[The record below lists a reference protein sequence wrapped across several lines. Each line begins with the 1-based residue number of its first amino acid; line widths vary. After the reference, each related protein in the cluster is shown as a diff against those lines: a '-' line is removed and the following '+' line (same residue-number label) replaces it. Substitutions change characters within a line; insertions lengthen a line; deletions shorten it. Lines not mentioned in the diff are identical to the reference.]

1 MARKLL
7 LTAFAAALPA
17 AAFAVHNT
25 IRPRLNTNNKR
36 HPMNKLTGSIVA
48 LALALAAPLAHADWH
63 IGKILS
69 LNIAYDGSTITFAL
83 AGHTRTNCTCYPTWP
98 NTLCLNRSRL
108 TFKEEVAF
116 LYSARARDKEIAANI
131 DEASCSVVALYE
143 TD

>member
-1 MARKLL
+1 MGMLA
-7 LTAFAAALPA
+7 TPVEGMIEHDA
-17 AAFAVHNT
+17 
-25 IRPRLNTNNKR
+25 RLNNEQR
-36 HPMNKLTGSIVA
+36 SHPMKKFTGAIVA
-48 LALALAAPLAHADWH
+48 LGLALAAPLAHADWH

-83 AGHTRTNCTCYPTWP
+83 AGHTRNNCTCYATWP

-116 LYSARARDKEIAANI
+116 LYSARARDKEIAVNI

-143 TD
+143 TN